1 MRKFVCSICG
11 YSFNESAGLP
21 DKGIAP
27 GTKWEDISDD
37 FVCPL
42 CRAPKSAFNVIDEAE
57 PGPQPAAAPGSAA
70 PAPGAPA
77 QDQNAPAPGV
87 GDLSA
92 GEISAI
98 FSSLALGCEKQRL
111 NEEMEAFNKLADYFK
126 SKIAGDCGNT
136 LEDVAKM
143 LAGDMD
149 GGISAATAA
158 AKADAD
164 RGALRSLVWSEKVS
178 AMLKSQLDRF
188 LKEGDAMLAN
198 TKIYVCDICGLI
210 YTGDTLP
217 EICPVCKVP
226 NFKILEVERS

>member
-1 MRKFVCSICG
+1 MRKFVCTICG
-11 YSFNESAGLP
+11 YSFDESAGLP

-27 GTKWEDISDD
+27 GTSWDAISDD

-42 CRAPKSAFNVIDEAE
+42 CRAPKTAFNVIDEAVSG
-57 PGPQPAAAPGSAA
+57 PGQAAALSNAA
-70 PAPGAPA
+70 QAPGASA
-77 QDQNAPAPGV
+77 QSQNAPAPGV

-111 NEEMEAFNKLADYFK
+111 TEEMEAFNKLAAYFN
-126 SKIAGDCGNT
+126 SKVTVDRGKT
-136 LEDVAKM
+136 LEDTAKM

-149 GGISAATAA
+149 GGIAAATAA

-178 AMLKSQLDRF
+178 AMLKSQIDRF
-188 LKEGDAMLAN
+188 KKEGETMLAN